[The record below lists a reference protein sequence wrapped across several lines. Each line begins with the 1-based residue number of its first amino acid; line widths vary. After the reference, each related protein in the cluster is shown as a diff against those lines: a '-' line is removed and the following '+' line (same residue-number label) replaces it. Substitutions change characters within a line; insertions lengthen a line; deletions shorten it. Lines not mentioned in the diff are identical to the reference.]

1 MDPMS
6 SGSRA
11 PAHRRRQKGVLMV
24 LDLDDE
30 EDRDKEAV
38 LEFMKRYAKLW
49 RNLFAKYQNVGHKQT
64 KIRDFD

>member
-1 MDPMS
+1 
-6 SGSRA
+6 
-11 PAHRRRQKGVLMV
+11 MV

-38 LEFMKRYAKLW
+38 MEFMKRYARLW

-64 KIRDFD
+64 KIRDFDKMADAPQ